1 MWAIYRKPSVN
12 HNPKHF
18 SSINIRMTPAS
29 SYKITE
35 SHFSYKTNNIKTH
48 FSYKINHAKL
58 HFSYKMFRFQQNHV
72 FLSDYS

>member
-1 MWAIYRKPSVN
+1 
-12 HNPKHF
+12 
-18 SSINIRMTPAS
+18 MTPAS

-58 HFSYKMFRFQQNHV
+58 HFS
-72 FLSDYS
+72 